1 MKPVSLRWR
10 LGWLVIGALAAV
22 LVPLGVYSF
31 YVTQHELNELSDGR
45 LAQSAHTLQLMLR
58 GRHGDAATGLSDG
71 DGRVPSSP
79 ATVRA
84 GRRTYES
91 EVGFQVIGGDGHVR
105 MATEDFATLG
115 PPQAGELGFRDV
127 RLGRHSWRTYT
138 LADAADGT
146 IIRVGERY
154 DSRHDILRALLL
166 DHTLPVLVGL
176 PLIALL
182 VALAVK
188 RGLKPLARLALILR
202 DRTPGN
208 RDPVVLQPLPD
219 ELQPVI
225 EALNAQLSRMEDALE
240 RERRF
245 SADVAHEL
253 RTPLTTSLIGLEG
266 AMAAAGPAAE
276 ELGLD
281 QTHQALNALARRV
294 EQLLV
299 LARLE
304 SGAASDARS
313 TVDLVAV
320 AEEVIE
326 ELAQSI
332 VDNKVDLSL
341 QVPESPIP
349 VEGFAVGLQALIRNL
364 VENAI
369 RHVGDDGHVMLSI
382 GLQGHDAWID
392 VTDNGPGIPAE
403 RRAEVFARFHR
414 EKGGRGDGYGLGLSI
429 VQRVVQLHDARI
441 ELLDAAWGRGLC
453 VRVTM
458 AAAAH

>member
-10 LGWLVIGALAAV
+10 LRWMVIVALVAV
-22 LVPLGVYSF
+22 LVPLGIYSF
-31 YVTQHELNELSDGR
+31 RATLHELEELSDGR
-45 LAQSAHTLQLMLR
+45 LAQSAHTLQLMLHGNGR
-58 GRHGDAATGLSDG
+58 GALGTESAGNPA
-71 DGRVPSSP
+71 P
-79 ATVRA
+79 ATVRI

-91 EVGFQVIGGDGHVR
+91 EVAFQVVDRDGRIR
-105 MATEDFATLG
+105 MATENFTSLG
-115 PPQAGELGFRDV
+115 PPAPDDLGFRDI
-127 RLGRHSWRTYT
+127 RLGDYRWRTYT
-138 LADAADGT
+138 LQDPAEGMT
-146 IIRVGERY
+146 LRVGERY
-154 DSRHDILRALLL
+154 DSRRDILRALLL
-166 DHTLPVLVGL
+166 DHVLPVLVGL

-182 VALAVK
+182 IGLAVK
-188 RGLKPLARLALILR
+188 RGLLPLARLARILR
-202 DRTPGN
+202 ERTPGD
-208 RDPVVLQPLPD
+208 RDPVVLLPMPD
-219 ELQPVI
+219 ELQPVV

-266 AMAAAGPAAE
+266 AMAAAGPAAA

-281 QTHQALNALARRV
+281 RTHQALNALARRV

-304 SGAASDARS
+304 AGAANDARS

-320 AEEVIE
+320 AAEVIE
-326 ELAQSI
+326 ELAQAI
-332 VDNKVDLSL
+332 ADNRIDFSL
-341 QVPESPIP
+341 QVPDAP
-349 VEGFAVGLQALIRNL
+349 VVVQGFAAGLQALIRNL

-382 GLQGHDAWID
+382 ALRDRTASIE

-414 EKGGRGDGYGLGLSI
+414 EKSGRGDGYGLGLSI
-429 VQRVVQLHDARI
+429 VQRVVQLHEARI

-458 AAAAH
+458 AASASA